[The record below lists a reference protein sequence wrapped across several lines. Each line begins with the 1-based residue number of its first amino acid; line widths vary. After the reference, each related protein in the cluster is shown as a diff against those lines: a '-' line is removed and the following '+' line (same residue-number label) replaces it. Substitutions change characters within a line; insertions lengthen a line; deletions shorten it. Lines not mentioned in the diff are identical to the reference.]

1 MVQLEKLFEEIR
13 QESESLAWE
22 GSFQEYIA
30 MAIAD
35 PNLAR
40 LSHVRIYD
48 MLQWAGVGSVDP
60 DSKNYPLFDE
70 LFGSEKTTRRLHQIF
85 HAASQIPEERRRIL
99 LLMGPPGSGKSTLA
113 NFVKRGLE
121 QYCRTDEGALY
132 AIAGCPMQE
141 EPLHLV
147 PQHRRAQLKESYGLD
162 IEGDLCPRCRD
173 NLKHVYKGDI
183 AQVKV
188 KRVVFGESEGIGMGS
203 FVATSPQGQ
212 NLDRLIGSIDVDG
225 LVEGRLDGASKA
237 FRMDG
242 ELEAANRGIMEFIQI
257 FRSDDKFL
265 TVVLG
270 VTQEQIIKLGSYGS
284 VYADETIIAHSNEA
298 EYNNFVSNKESEA
311 LLDRLIMLRVP
322 YTLQRSEE
330 VKIYRKM
337 LSDGHYSSVHMSPL
351 SLPLVASM
359 AILSRMDTDIRSQ
372 TKDFMKK
379 RMEMYDGRAFP
390 NFAVGRVDSLEDD
403 NSNEGMFGLS
413 PRFVIN
419 RLADSISRESTCLR
433 PLEALESLVEGFD
446 ERAGVTKEDLD
457 RLPILLPEVISS
469 YNDLA
474 IRQIQ
479 RASTE
484 RFEELALGQ
493 FLSYVEGVKDLF
505 TELSA
510 EARSRGRINDQVLRR
525 LEGAINVPDSRRE
538 GFRREVLDTHER
550 LASNGQTPTYRD
562 FPLLNV
568 ALEQMLLPNTREIS
582 GMLRNNRKQLH
593 HREAISKRLVEN
605 YGYCDECAQD
615 LIHYTAEILR
625 NRDVITVKNGK
636 LLRK

>member
-1 MVQLEKLFEEIR
+1 MQLEKLFEETR
-13 QESESLAWE
+13 REAESLAWE
-22 GSFQEYIA
+22 GSFRDYIA
-30 MAIAD
+30 MSIEN
-35 PNLAR
+35 PKLAR

-48 MLQWAGVGSVDP
+48 MLQWAGVGAVGA

-70 LFGSEKTTRRLHQIF
+70 LFGSQRTIQRLHQIF

-99 LLMGPPGSGKSTLA
+99 LLMGPPGSGKSSLV
-113 NFVKRGLE
+113 NFIKRGLE
-121 QYCRTDEGALY
+121 QYSRTDEGALY
-132 AIAGCPMQE
+132 AIVGCPMQE

-147 PQHRRAQLKESYGLD
+147 PQHRRAELKESYGLD

-188 KRVVFGESEGIGMGS
+188 KRLVFGESEGIGIGS

-225 LVEGRLDGASKA
+225 LAEDRLDGASKA
-237 FRMDG
+237 LRMDG

-270 VTQEQIIKLGSYGS
+270 VTQEQIIKLGTYGS

-330 VKIYRKM
+330 VKIYRKL

-359 AILSRMDTDIRSQ
+359 AILSRLDNDMQSQ
-372 TKDFMKK
+372 RKDSMKK

-390 NFAVGRVDSLEDD
+390 NFAIGREDSLQDD
-403 NSNEGMFGLS
+403 NSNEGMFGIS

-419 RLADSISRESTCLR
+419 RLADAIYKESTCLR
-433 PLEALESLVEGFD
+433 PLEALETLMEGFE
-446 ERAGVTKEDLD
+446 ERAGITKEDLD
-457 RLPILLPEVISS
+457 RLPVMLPEAISS

-493 FLSYVEGVKDLF
+493 FLSYVEGVKDFF
-505 TELSA
+505 TEESRD
-510 EARSRGRINDQVLRR
+510 ARSRARMNDQLLRR

-538 GFRREVLDTHER
+538 SFRREVLDTYER
-550 LASNGQTPTYRD
+550 LISSGLRPTYSD
-562 FPLLNV
+562 FPLLNA
-568 ALEQMLLPNTREIS
+568 ALEQMLLPNTRDIS
-582 GMLRNNRKQLH
+582 VMLRDNRKQLH
-593 HREAISKRLVEN
+593 HRESISKRLIAN

-615 LIHYTAEILR
+615 LILHTAEIIR
-625 NRDVITVKNGK
+625 NRDVVTVKNGK